1 MHTRAITS
9 RRWPLASALSLALLG
24 ASQLPADTFVLSEGD
39 RITGK
44 TVQKGKRTFTV
55 QTPYGRLSIPR
66 AKIQKIVKDDGS
78 EEIVNPGPGPGP
90 PTAPPPPPRSRL
102 IFVVL
107 GKTFWQAW
115 DPRESAGIDPS
126 LRLEIRLDEETI
138 ASYLDA
144 KLDPEDIPGALVNAF
159 SFAPSEVVAEAG
171 TGAEVLTPEVRP
183 GRIVLKVEVPPGPG
197 GPRKVRLAYQVND
210 GSSTDPVWRDLIE
223 ATATT
228 ELRTEGPTFFQVRQ
242 DRGRMEFS
250 GFPRKRMKN
259 LETFRVEL
267 STEE

>member
-1 MHTRAITS
+1 MTS
-9 RRWPLASALSLALLG
+9 HPWPLASALSLALLG
-24 ASQLPADTFVLSEGD
+24 ASLLPADTFVLSEGD

-44 TVQKGKRTFTV
+44 TIQKGKRTITV

-78 EEIVNPGPGPGP
+78 EEIVNPGP

-115 DPRESAGIDPS
+115 DAKESAGIDAS
-126 LRLEIRLDEETI
+126 LRLEIRLDEETV

-171 TGAEVLTPEVRP
+171 PGAEVLIPEVRP

-197 GPRKVRLAYQVND
+197 GPRQVRLAYQVND

>member
-1 MHTRAITS
+1 MTS
-9 RRWPLASALSLALLG
+9 RRWPLASALSLTLLG

-171 TGAEVLTPEVRP
+171 TGAE
-183 GRIVLKVEVPPGPG
+183 GPPPRRCDRVGSCSRSRCRQAP

-250 GFPRKRMKN
+250 GFPKRMKN